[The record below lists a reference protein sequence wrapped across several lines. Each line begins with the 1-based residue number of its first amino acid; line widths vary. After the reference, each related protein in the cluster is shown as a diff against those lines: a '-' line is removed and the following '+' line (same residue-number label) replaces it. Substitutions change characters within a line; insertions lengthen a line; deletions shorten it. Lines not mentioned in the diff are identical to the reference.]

1 MNGTNVIGG
10 GSVGNPGP
18 SRHVM
23 GTGDYNGAG
32 RTDIL
37 FQNTSGAVAIWEISG
52 TTMTGGGTLA
62 NPGPLASLIG
72 IARYHEI
79 PVSTKL
85 AEAIASGFQDAAR
98 ML

>member
-10 GSVGNPGP
+10 GNVGNPGP
-18 SRHVM
+18 SWHVM

-32 RTDIL
+32 RSDIL

-62 NPGPLASLIG
+62 NPSPTWHL
-72 IARYHEI
+72 
-79 PVSTKL
+79 
-85 AEAIASGFQDAAR
+85 
-98 ML
+98 